1 MACVFGEL
9 NDIVASFFSSTIEDL
24 APPSAGFLLVP
35 CSSTQVVNISKHTVF
50 YLLNT
55 F

>member
-24 APPSAGFLLVP
+24 SRLVRDFFSTLLV
-35 CSSTQVVNISKHTVF
+35 
-50 YLLNT
+50 YADR
-55 F
+55 